1 MKNKKIGLLLV
12 DVQNGF
18 NDPSWGKLA
27 DDESQKNIL
36 KILNYFRQ
44 KNRPIYH
51 VQHLSQNPKS
61 PLKPGQ
67 PGVEFMDFAKP
78 IFGERIFQKHAHSS
92 FIGTLLEQI
101 LRQENIHTLA
111 IAGITVDH
119 CVSTTARMAADLGF
133 EVIIIE
139 DATVAFE
146 RIGLDGTQFSA
157 ELVHAV
163 TLASLHHEFATV
175 LTIKNLIESIESMP

>member
-1 MKNKKIGLLLV
+1 MKIKNMGLLLV

-18 NDPSWGKLA
+18 NDPYWGRPASEETK
-27 DDESQKNIL
+27 KNIS

-44 KNRPIYH
+44 KNRPVYH

-67 PGVEFMDFAKP
+67 PGVDLMDFSQP
-78 IFGERIFQKHAHSS
+78 LLGERIFQKQVHSS
-92 FIGTLLEQI
+92 FIGTQLEPI

-111 IAGITVDH
+111 VAGITVDH
-119 CVSTTARMAADLGF
+119 CVSTTARMASDLGF
-133 EVIIIE
+133 EVIIIA

-146 RIGLDGTQFSA
+146 RTGFDGTQFSA

-163 TLASLHHEFATV
+163 TLASLNKEFAAV
-175 LTIKNLIESIESMP
+175 LTTNNLIESMELTA